1 MSLNRRLAL
10 VGALAAFAALIP
22 ASAASADAFG
32 PQVPLT
38 SVGTPGDAEFPAG
51 FQDLAYNPATGQ
63 YLLVFVAAT
72 STDTDDVYGQFVDA
86 SGNPVG
92 PAFRI
97 SETSL
102 DEDEFDPTSVIVN
115 PETNEYLVA
124 WGFNDTT
131 VFVRRLAAN
140 GTPLGS
146 ELPVSGVQSDIEGQA
161 LAYSP
166 VSHEYLVAWKALG
179 AGRVFAQRLTSTAV
193 QVGPD
198 DAIVGGSAALTV
210 DDAMDVVY
218 NATSQEYLVVFNAR
232 PASGD
237 EEVYGQRLGLDAS
250 QIGLDDF
257 QISDMGPP
265 ASATFQAAPPSV
277 AWNSTLNQ
285 YLVGWQGDDDTPPL
299 VDGELEVF
307 GQLLAADGTPIGVDD
322 FRISDMGADGTTPPG
337 AFRPRIHYD
346 ANGRQYFLAWHGDDI
361 TGSLVNG
368 EFEVYG
374 QYLAPDGAQIG
385 NNDFR
390 ISENPPDGDAGTSGT
405 RPAIAYNS
413 AICNYLVAFMS
424 GGSPSGG
431 GDWEVAGRRV
441 TAPPCPAPPP
451 APLTPGPARDTT
463 APSLTRLRVSPKLI
477 SASVGAL
484 PAQRRRARPR
494 RTTLRYSLSENAT
507 VRFTLQRK
515 TRGRRVSGRCRK
527 QTPRNRSRP
536 RCTRWVGVGRGF
548 SQRGRAGANRK
559 VVGPGT
565 VRRRTLVPGGYRVL
579 ARATDAA
586 GNRSARRSVG
596 FRVVPRVRR

>member
-1 MSLNRRLAL
+1 MSLTRRFAL
-10 VGALAAFAALIP
+10 VATLSALAALIP

-38 SVGTPGDAEFPAG
+38 SVGTPGDADFPAG
-51 FQDLAYNPATGQ
+51 FHDVAYNPATGQ

-72 STDTDDVYGQFVDA
+72 TATTDDVYGQFVDA

-92 PAFRI
+92 PSFRI

-102 DEDEFDPTSVIVN
+102 NEDEFDPTSVIVN

-131 VFVRRLAAN
+131 IFVRRLAAN

-146 ELPVSGVQSDIEGQA
+146 ELPVSAVQSDIEGQA

-166 VSHEYLVAWKALG
+166 VSHEYLVAWKALS

-198 DAIVGGSAALTV
+198 DAVVGGSAALTV

-218 NATSQEYLVVFNAR
+218 NATSQEYLVVFNAE

-250 QIGLDDF
+250 QIGVDDF

-265 ASATFQAAPPSV
+265 ANATYQAAPPSV

-299 VDGELEVF
+299 VNNELEVF

-322 FRISDMGADGTTPPG
+322 FRISDMGVDGTTQPG

-361 TGSLVNG
+361 TGSLVDN
-368 EFEVYG
+368 EYEVYG

-390 ISENPPDGDAGTSGT
+390 ISENPPDGTVNTSGT

-424 GGSPSGG
+424 GSSPSGA

-441 TAPPCPAPPP
+441 SAPPCPPPPPPPPLPP
-451 APLTPGPARDTT
+451 APDTT

-477 SASVGAL
+477 SASVGVL
-484 PAQRRRARPR
+484 PAQRRRALPR
-494 RTTLRYSLSENAT
+494 RTTLRYSLSEDAT

-527 QTPRNRSRP
+527 ATRRNRGRP
-536 RCTRWVGVGRGF
+536 RCTRWVNVGSAFRQQGK
-548 SQRGRAGANRK
+548 AGANRK
-559 VVGPGT
+559 VVGPRT
-565 VRRRTLVPGGYRVL
+565 VRRRRFVPGGYRVL

-596 FRVVPRVRR
+596 FRVAPRVRR